1 MFKVNEYFDGNVKSL
16 GFDNSAGR
24 FTVGVMAAGSY
35 TFGTNCKEEMTLISG
50 QMAVK
55 LPGET
60 ALRSIAIGETFAVAA
75 DVKFEVQIGEA
86 AAYLCKYL

>member
-1 MFKVNEYFDGNVKSL
+1 
-16 GFDNSAGR
+16 
-24 FTVGVMAAGSY
+24 MAAGNY

-60 ALRSIAIGETFAVAA
+60 ALRAIAIGETFAVAA